1 MRCAFAQMLGA
12 ALLLTLALP
21 APQEI
26 EIKGASIADQGETT
40 PVEIITLEN
49 RRASPLVAWH

>member
-1 MRCAFAQMLGA
+1 MLGA

-21 APQEI
+21 AAAQEI